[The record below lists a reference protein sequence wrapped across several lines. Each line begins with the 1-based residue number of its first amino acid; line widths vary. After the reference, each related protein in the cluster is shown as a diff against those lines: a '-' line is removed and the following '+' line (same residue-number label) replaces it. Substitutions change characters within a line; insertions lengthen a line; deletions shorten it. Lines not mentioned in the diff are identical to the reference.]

1 MTQRQSSTGDKA
13 SVGVTMAAYVLLY
26 TGTGGAA
33 GQQQQVDVSTDAAPL
48 LSVSLESPSDLD
60 YVIDSATV
68 RSFKFQTFLAE
79 WRRERGAMSCV
90 AEMAML
96 PAYQKII
103 GMGEDVL
110 PLILTQLKSEGH
122 APDHWFWALAAIAH
136 DNPVPQESRGRL
148 SEMAKAWLEWG
159 QKEGYV

>member
-1 MTQRQSSTGDKA
+1 MAKRQSITEDKA
-13 SVGVTMAAYVLLY
+13 NMVVTMAAYVLLS
-26 TGTGGAA
+26 TGTRAAA
-33 GQQQQVDVSTDAAPL
+33 GPQQPLDIATNPTEPL
-48 LSVSLESPSDLD
+48 LGTSLMPFLD
-60 YVIDSATV
+60 CVVDPGMK
-68 RSFKFQTFLAE
+68 RSFRFQTLLAE
-79 WRRERGAMSCV
+79 WRRERGAMSSV

-110 PLILTQLKSEGH
+110 PLILAQLKSEGST
-122 APDHWFWALAAIAH
+122 PDHWFWALAAIAH

-148 SEMAKAWLEWG
+148 SDMAKAWLEWG